1 MINTGGSVTV
11 FLATGVGVLGLS
23 QCLLGGGGGGG
34 GGGRGTEIGG
44 IGGSGTG
51 TETGCA
57 GRFEMEIGG
66 GDGGDGNESGPGKF
80 I

>member
-1 MINTGGSVTV
+1 MINTGGSVTD

-44 IGGSGTG
+44 TGGSGT
-51 TETGCA
+51 EIGCA
-57 GRFEMEIGG
+57 GRFEMETGG
-66 GDGGDGNESGPGKF
+66 GDGDDGNESGPGQL

>member
-1 MINTGGSVTV
+1 MGFKGVINTGGSVTI

-44 IGGSGTG
+44 TDGSG
-51 TETGCA
+51 TETGGA
-57 GRFEMEIGG
+57 GGFEMGTGG
-66 GDGGDGNESGPGKF
+66 GGGGDGNE
-80 I
+80 